1 MKKLLLFDIDGT
13 ILNMKMGVSKN
24 IFINTFFDIYGH
36 KITLDNMPRF
46 SGNTDLQILNQMADA
61 LVIDRAILADK
72 VEQFWDLKLERFKQ
86 YCTVE
91 YIQLIPG
98 VEQLLESLKNN
109 DEYEL
114 SLVTGNSI
122 KNAFQKLSS
131 HNLDSYF
138 SDGAFGNDH
147 SDRNLLPPIALDR
160 VNIRVGDRLY
170 SSQNTIIIGDTDSD
184 ILAAKTNN
192 MKVITIAKSEDF
204 SKFQEQKTDSIMTDF
219 LDLDYF
225 YNEMERIS
233 NG

>member
-24 IFINTFFDIYGH
+24 IFIDTFFDIYGH

-61 LVIDRAILADK
+61 LSLDRAVIFEKLDD
-72 VEQFWDLKLERFKQ
+72 FWDLKLERFKQ
-86 YCTVE
+86 YCTSE
-91 YIQLIPG
+91 YINLIPG
-98 VEQLLESLKNN
+98 VDSLLESLKSN
-109 DEYEL
+109 DDYEL

-131 HNLDSYF
+131 YSLDRYF
-138 SDGAFGNDH
+138 TDGAFGNDN

-160 VNIRVGDRLY
+160 VNFRVGDEIY
-170 SSQNTIIIGDTDSD
+170 SNQNTIIIGDTDSD

-192 MKVITIAKSEDF
+192 MKVITIAKTEEF
-204 SKFQEQKTDSIMTDF
+204 AKFQEQKTDSIMTDF
-219 LDLDYF
+219 SNIDFF
-225 YNEMERIS
+225 YNEMDRIS
-233 NG
+233 N